1 VPSMLGKSIM
11 LTIIAACG
19 VASGAATPVGQHEK
33 KPPEEIQKGQHFCC
47 TDVDKF
53 TGEGCVAINAENIN
67 TCDRVLYCA
76 GNWQKK
82 DGKVT
87 CE

>member
-1 VPSMLGKSIM
+1 MLTKP
-11 LTIIAACG
+11 LLFTIIAACG
-19 VASGAATPVGQHEK
+19 VLSGAAVPNEQPEK
-33 KPPEEIQKGQHFCC
+33 RPPDEIQEGQHFCC

-53 TGEGCVAINAENIN
+53 TGEGCVAISNENIN
-67 TCDRVLYCA
+67 SCDRVLYCS
-76 GNWQKK
+76 GNWIKK